1 MIMAGMRRA
10 FLLFL
15 CLLPMA
21 CAGIPPMTPLPV
33 EGVKSSSDQADISV
47 TPPEILQA
55 FEAGLN
61 RQYLMGPGDVVE
73 IVAPLMPEIAGEQ
86 TISPDGHMT
95 IYPLGEIKVIGKTRN
110 EAETIVKENLA
121 RYYDNPALTIRIKSF
136 ENNQVYVLGRV
147 NAPGPIKFRGR
158 PNLLEAISRAGAYS
172 GNLQIRPPRSC
183 AIIRGKDQMLWVS
196 LDEMLNGATAGR
208 NLDLAGDDIIYIPDS
223 EEGNIYIM
231 GEVGRPGAFD
241 VAVTKTVLDAV
252 AKAGGPTENAVTESI
267 LLIRNRGRE
276 PGQPIQIDL
285 NNMIRKADFSN
296 NIMLA
301 KNDIIYVPRKGIA
314 NFNYFL
320 RMLNPFTQ
328 LFITGYALE
337 K

>member
-1 MIMAGMRRA
+1 
-10 FLLFL
+10 
-15 CLLPMA
+15 
-21 CAGIPPMTPLPV
+21 
-33 EGVKSSSDQADISV
+33 
-47 TPPEILQA
+47 
-55 FEAGLN
+55 
-61 RQYLMGPGDVVE
+61 
-73 IVAPLMPEIAGEQ
+73 
-86 TISPDGHMT
+86 
-95 IYPLGEIKVIGKTRN
+95 
-110 EAETIVKENLA
+110 
-121 RYYDNPALTIRIKSF
+121 
-136 ENNQVYVLGRV
+136 
-147 NAPGPIKFRGR
+147 
-158 PNLLEAISRAGAYS
+158 
-172 GNLQIRPPRSC
+172 
-183 AIIRGKDQMLWVS
+183 
-196 LDEMLNGATAGR
+196 MLNGATAGR

-328 LFITGYALE
+328 LFITGYALG